1 MFEEDTV
8 RHYQDFL
15 ARRRALRPADEYG
28 PVRPEEWS
36 EFEEHFDKRK
46 VELGNCDRPY
56 GSPCQHEHAC
66 IRCPMLRVNP
76 GMLPRLD
83 ELETDLQAR
92 RERASAEGWLGEIE
106 GIDLTLRL
114 LREKQATAQ
123 RVRANAASSG
133 VVDLCMPSVVG
144 TGTVGVV

>member
-1 MFEEDTV
+1 
-8 RHYQDFL
+8 
-15 ARRRALRPADEYG
+15 
-28 PVRPEEWS
+28 
-36 EFEEHFDKRK
+36 
-46 VELGNCDRPY
+46 
-56 GSPCQHEHAC
+56 
-66 IRCPMLRVNP
+66 MLRVNP

-106 GIDLTLRL
+106 GIDLTLQL

-133 VVDLCMPSVVG
+133 VVDLGMPSVVG
-144 TGTVGVV
+144 AGTVGVV